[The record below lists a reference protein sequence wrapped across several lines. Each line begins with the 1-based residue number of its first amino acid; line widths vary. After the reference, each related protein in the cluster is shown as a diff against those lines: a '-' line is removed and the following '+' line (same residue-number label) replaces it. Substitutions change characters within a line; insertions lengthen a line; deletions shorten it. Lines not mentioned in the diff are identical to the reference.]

1 MASCPGRTRLYH
13 SCVHRCAPADT
24 RLFTILV
31 SWPPSQAAQETTKGG
46 SMKRFELFG
55 IVYFQEHRKC
65 GKETCKTCQDG
76 PGHGP
81 YWWSRDTTGKRKYIG
96 VNLPKDVTEAEK
108 ERNEMLGAARGH
120 RARLQRQIDALDRL
134 IYNSPLQDGDRAVF
148 KDLQMGFKQEKLF

>member
-1 MASCPGRTRLYH
+1 
-13 SCVHRCAPADT
+13 
-24 RLFTILV
+24 
-31 SWPPSQAAQETTKGG
+31 
-46 SMKRFELFG
+46 MKRFELFG
-55 IVYFQEHRKC
+55 MVYFQEHRKC

-148 KDLQMGFKQEKLF
+148 KDLQMGFKQQTLF